1 MGGQAGGGQQPRTAP
16 LPGRSQGAWLVSWH
30 PPVPPEAVDDA
41 GARWLVVRAWPD
53 FAPGEYVLEVA
64 APGRPGIR
72 AAHFRQGRLDLV
84 PLDDPELPAL
94 RREAG
99 YGEVVVHRAHK
110 RAVIRTPDQYIKV
123 YRPGHAEVPAE
134 RCARSISLLAGGGFV
149 TPRILRVSSDVI
161 AFSRIP
167 GRRLLDLGQD
177 HNEVSDESFAR
188 MWAQWSR
195 AWVALLVA
203 EPAYAAVAALPLHT
217 PEAEVGTLR
226 RWVDPWL
233 RHSAGVP
240 EAQPERDALQTRT
253 AAVAESLL
261 GSVPDPPV
269 WALGDLHDKHIIGLG
284 GGSPLG
290 LVDFDEAA
298 RAEPALDLANLD
310 VHLDVRLRQQQLT
323 PERCAAAHAQ
333 VRAAVGQLGVSR
345 VRFESYAAVH
355 RLRLA
360 CLYSFRPRWAALASS
375 YLQEQLQVQF
385 TAPAPPA
392 R

>member
-1 MGGQAGGGQQPRTAP
+1 VWP
-16 LPGRSQGAWLVSWH
+16 VSWH

-53 FAPGEYVLEVA
+53 SAPGEYVLEVA

-84 PLDDPELPAL
+84 PLDDPGLPAL
-94 RREAG
+94 RREAEH
-99 YGEVVVHRAHK
+99 GEVVVHRAHK

-134 RCARSISLLAGGGFV
+134 RCARSIEVLAGGGFV
-149 TPRILRVSSDVI
+149 TPRILRVTPDVL

-177 HNEVSDESFAR
+177 HDEVSDESFAW
-188 MWAQWSR
+188 MWAEWSR
-195 AWVALLVA
+195 AWVALLGAEPGHAA
-203 EPAYAAVAALPLHT
+203 EPAHAAVAGLPLRT
-217 PEAEVGTLR
+217 PEAEVAALR

-240 EAQPERDALQTRT
+240 EAQAERDALQART
-253 AAVAESLL
+253 ESVAENLL
-261 GSVPDPPV
+261 RSAPDPPV

-284 GGSPLG
+284 GGFPVG

-310 VHLDVRLRQQQLT
+310 VHLDVRLRQDLLT

-333 VRAAVGQLGVSR
+333 VRAAVGQLGVSNT
-345 VRFESYAAVH
+345 RFQAYAAAH

-360 CLYSFRPRWAALASS
+360 CLYSFRPRWAALASGLLHEQLS
-375 YLQEQLQVQF
+375 EHLQEHL
-385 TAPAPPA
+385 TDPPLPA